1 MATEPDIDPKYE
13 CDAPLYV
20 DFEQLKQNGG
30 LEDDG
35 ADSWFGKFVII
46 RSTDTFKLQ
55 NVKRMNLKL

>member
-1 MATEPDIDPKYE
+1 MATESDIDPKYE

-35 ADSWFGKFVII
+35 ADSWFGKFVVNMFMY
-46 RSTDTFKLQ
+46 SYF
-55 NVKRMNLKL
+55 NA